1 VSDPRKIKSLIE
13 QAYEAR
19 RTEDIGALMAAFH
32 PDCKFELVG
41 AKPLVQAAG
50 IATGHAELRA
60 VLTAL
65 IGKFQFVQRDF
76 VNFVI
81 EDDRASVHSRVVLRY
96 VPKDRSETTEIVDL
110 WKFRD
115 GQIIEFIEFSDTAL
129 VNDMMR

>member
-1 VSDPRKIKSLIE
+1 VNDRQKIKSLIE
-13 QAYEAR
+13 QAYESR
-19 RTEDIGALMAAFH
+19 RTGDIGALMATFH

-50 IATGHAELRA
+50 IAAGHAELRA

-65 IGKFQFVQRDF
+65 IGNFKFVRRDF
-76 VNFVI
+76 LNFVI

-110 WKFRD
+110 WKFQD
-115 GQIIEFIEFSDTAL
+115 GQIIELIEFCDTAL